1 VTRRHRRILW
11 LTLILAVILL
21 PAFWFA
27 YLMVSIGSY
36 ASVQSTGS
44 ADAAIV
50 LGNAVR
56 ADGRPGPVLEG
67 RLEHAVALYRA
78 GRVKTI
84 IFTGGVRYA
93 PGVTES
99 TAARDYAL
107 ERGVRADDAYI
118 ETVSQ
123 TTWQNLREARKLV
136 REYGLGRVLIVSDPL
151 HMRRAMT
158 MARDLGL
165 DAHPSPTTAS
175 RVGTD
180 RSAFRFH
187 VREAFFYAGYLL
199 RRTFGG

>member
-1 VTRRHRRILW
+1 MTRRRRRLLC
-11 LTLILAVILL
+11 LTLILVVILL
-21 PAFWFA
+21 PASWFA
-27 YLMVSIGSY
+27 YLMVRIGAY
-36 ASVQSTGS
+36 ASVRSTVE

-50 LGNAVR
+50 LGNAVLR
-56 ADGRPGPVLEG
+56 DGRPGPVLEG
-67 RLEHAVALYRA
+67 RLEHAVALYKA

-93 PGVTES
+93 PDLTES
-99 TAARDYAL
+99 SAARDYAL
-107 ERGVRADDAYI
+107 THGVRAEDAYI

-123 TTWQNLREARKLV
+123 TTWQNLREARKLT
-136 REYGLGRVLIVSDPL
+136 REHGLGRVLIVSDPL

-165 DAHPSPTTAS
+165 DAHPSPTATS
-175 RVGTD
+175 RVGAD
-180 RSAFRFH
+180 RGTFRFH